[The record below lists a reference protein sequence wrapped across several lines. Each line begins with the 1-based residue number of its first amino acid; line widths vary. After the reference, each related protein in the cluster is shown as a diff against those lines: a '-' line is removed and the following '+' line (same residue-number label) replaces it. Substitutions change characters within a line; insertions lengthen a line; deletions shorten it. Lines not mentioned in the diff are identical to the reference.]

1 MTNKKWFLVLPA
13 LTAFAFS
20 LTGSATPVKPAART
34 YDETRKLVCE
44 GNNADQLCD
53 KIDYDVNREI
63 ADSLAAMRPVIH
75 AAAKTYGVDPVTIV
89 GSLLAE
95 HSMNTGASD
104 IAQDALVSLGL
115 AKNGTLDFGFY
126 KKTFTF
132 GYGQLHFERAL
143 EAEAIAA
150 AVEKRP
156 LRTNDQVNAALLTPE
171 GAAYYAAALI
181 RQAQD
186 LYLAAGYDLS
196 EDPATLTTLYNIGK
210 INERLDR
217 TKKEGRP
224 PQPNYFGVF
233 VLKNMD
239 RIKEVV
245 GDYNPNA
252 DISLAKS
259 KGNAP
264 ADSPY
269 EIRYAAKE
277 TLRPLK
283 SGMTNVG
290 MSNAAFSTSLEL
302 KAGDQFDL
310 KGSIED
316 PTLGTL
322 HLVQA
327 ADGKMGY
334 LPEALI
340 AKKAQQVLVQKKT
353 CAVNGNKK
361 CLEDMD
367 DYLSETDG
375 ETFAHMNPVPQK
387 AKPVKKMS
395 PREKILFDAQ
405 TRAEDLLNKFSK
417 QVITWSD
424 DEAKDAKSNVQKIF
438 DGIDPMLGDY
448 AKSVEKRVADLNN
461 KKKALESLPKLEEKD
476 MAEILGAI
484 RDFREKAAK
493 TQPNRMGVITSPYVV
508 FEPLMEFYELCAV
521 QHHGDSDQ
529 IAQYFDDQILKKN
542 LSFDGT
548 YNPGSEDGDIFENM
562 KTGSTRAAALY
573 FYRRQEREGY
583 AGQASFAPSKKKGRE
598 GQIERVVDGENCY
611 GDKKQFL
618 DWIKSVPVKANPS
631 WKELEKPYEQIRGF
645 YLPIANH
652 GDIKR
657 KVDNI
662 PQEIAQIQQNSK
674 QIMASIEK
682 TYPKIRERLT
692 STLKMLDAKSKKEIA
707 EQHPLVIAAE
717 KLREQITACKLAMV
731 KNTDLLKKIEG
742 IESQMTTDI
751 NSLMIHYNQSGRQ
764 TMIIDYNS
772 YDTLTN
778 LLYSIY
784 PNGIPQEVKRL
795 IKSTIPV
802 RMGLPDYGSDYV
814 QRWDFLGKML
824 AGSCGVFEQDPLLQA
839 ALENPSLLPAGAEAC
854 EVEIADPSSL
864 RNYGSIQNIK
874 IKLLD
879 AKQQFADEK
888 SRYALVEDNLKQYS
902 RYFGGGWGDG
912 QTATVAA
919 RFPDYHSL
927 AKELSEKDCVQAIF
941 VSRVQELDLPKTVL
955 LPSGNTNSIRVVWKG
970 TKCN

>member
-1 MTNKKWFLVLPA
+1 MRHKKWILVLPI
-13 LTAFAFS
+13 TFAFALIS
-20 LTGSATPVKPAART
+20 SAAPVKPAART

-44 GNNADQLCD
+44 GNNRDEYCD
-53 KIDYDVNREI
+53 RIDNEVNREA
-63 ADSLAAMRPVIH
+63 ADILTSMRPVVH
-75 AAAKTYGVDPVTIV
+75 SAAKVYGVDPVTIV
-89 GSLLAE
+89 GSILAE
-95 HSMNTGASD
+95 HSMNTGLKD
-104 IAQDALVSLGL
+104 IGQNALVNLGI
-115 AKNGTLDFGFY
+115 AKNGTLDFGFF

-132 GYGQLHFERAL
+132 GFGQLNFERAL

-156 LRTNDQVNAALLTPE
+156 LRTNDQVKEALMTPE
-171 GAAYYAAALI
+171 GAVYYAAALV

-196 EDPATLTTLYNIGK
+196 EDPAVLTTLYNIGK
-210 INERLDR
+210 INERLER
-217 TKKEGRP
+217 TKKEGRL
-224 PQPNYFGVF
+224 PQPNYFGAY
-233 VLKNMD
+233 VLKNKD
-239 RIKEVV
+239 RFNEIV

-269 EIRYAAKE
+269 EIRYTAKE

-290 MSNAAFSTSLEL
+290 ISNAAFSTSLEL
-302 KAGDQFDL
+302 KPGDQFDL

-327 ADGKMGY
+327 VDGKMGY

-340 AKKAQQVLVQKKT
+340 AKKSQQVLVQKKT
-353 CAVNGNKK
+353 CAVNGDKK
-361 CLEDMD
+361 CLEDME

-395 PREKILFDAQ
+395 PREKIMFDAKN
-405 TRAEDLLNKFSK
+405 RAEDLLNKFSK

-424 DEAKDAKSNVQKIF
+424 DEAKTAKSSVQKIF

-448 AKSVEKRVADLNN
+448 AKSVEKRVAELNN
-461 KKKALESLPKLEEKD
+461 KKKALESLPKLEEND
-476 MAEILGAI
+476 MVEILGAI
-484 RDFREKAAK
+484 RDFREKSAK
-493 TQPNRMGVITSPYVV
+493 LQPSRMGAITSPYVV
-508 FEPLMEFYELCAV
+508 FEPLMEFYELCAI
-521 QHHGDSDQ
+521 QHHGDSEQ
-529 IAQYFDDQILKKN
+529 VAQYFDDRMMKKN
-542 LSFDGT
+542 LSFEGT
-548 YNPGSEDGDIFENM
+548 YNPGREDGDILQNM
-562 KTGSTRAAALY
+562 KSGNATSAALY

-583 AGQASFAPSKKKGRE
+583 AGDASFAPSKKKGRE
-598 GQIERVVDGENCY
+598 GQMERVVDGENCY

-631 WKELEKPYEQIRGF
+631 WADLEKPYEQVRGF
-645 YLPIANH
+645 YLPIARQS
-652 GDIKR
+652 DIKQ

-674 QIMASIEK
+674 QIMESIEK

-692 STLKMLDAKSKKEIA
+692 STLKMLDAKSKKESA
-707 EQHPLVIAAE
+707 QRHPLMIAAE
-717 KLREQITACKLAMV
+717 ALREQITACKLAVV
-731 KNTDLLKKIEG
+731 KNPDLLKKIDG
-742 IESQMTTDI
+742 IESQLSAEM
-751 NSLMIHYNQSGRQ
+751 NSLMINYSQGNKQ
-764 TMIIDYNS
+764 TMVIDYNS
-772 YDTLTN
+772 YDTLAN

-784 PNGIPQEVKRL
+784 PNGIPQEVKKL
-795 IKSTIPV
+795 IKSTVPV
-802 RMGLPDYGSDYV
+802 RMGLPDYGSEYA

-854 EVEIADPSSL
+854 EVEIYDPASL
-864 RNYGSIQNIK
+864 RNYGTVKNIK
-874 IKLLD
+874 MKLLD
-879 AKQQFADEK
+879 AKQQFQDEK
-888 SRYALVEDNLKQYS
+888 SRYALVEDNLKQYG
-902 RYFGGGWGDG
+902 RYFGNYTDG
-912 QTATVAA
+912 QTASTAA

-955 LPSGNTNSIRVVWKG
+955 LPSGDTNSIRVVWKG